1 MELRDDIRHTLA
13 KEFEFA
19 VSKMEQS
26 QGSFADFLYYY
37 SAFYG
42 ALNRAFNLTWDREL
56 SLLYMV
62 THYSY
67 REMHGLIDVGR
78 HKWLPPEVPGH
89 LTSACKELARLF
101 AENTLTREN
110 LYPVLARISEVSY
123 ATTGNGFYN
132 LDKGNLRL

>member
-1 MELRDDIRHTLA
+1 MELRDDIRQTLA
-13 KEFEFA
+13 EEFQFA
-19 VSKMEQS
+19 VSNMEKS
-26 QGSFADFLYYY
+26 QESFADFLYYY

-42 ALNRAFNLTWDREL
+42 ALTRALNLKWDREL

-67 REMHGLIDVGR
+67 IEMHGLIDTGR

-89 LTSACKELARLF
+89 LTNACKEIAQLF
-101 AENTLTREN
+101 VENTLTREK
-110 LYPVLARISEVSY
+110 LHPLLAKISELSY

-132 LDKGNLRL
+132 LAKGNLRF